1 VSRLKFD
8 KPEVPSADAAPAA
21 ALRSNPQA
29 ERIAASLRERGYDI
43 APGAPPTID
52 GIKADGRE
60 VKWVG
65 QDYQPDR
72 FVYCRANENNM
83 PALERMVARGY
94 VPAAGDVRLDGCY
107 GGSGDVI
114 MMADRDTVEDLQ
126 ARRYHERRVRR
137 GEVEDIERGGATR
150 RSRRTHMGADAG
162 AFAE

>member
-1 VSRLKFD
+1 MSRLKSD
-8 KPEVPSADAAPAA
+8 KLEVPSADAAPAA
-21 ALRSNPQA
+21 APRSNPQA

-52 GIKADGRE
+52 GIKADGRD
-60 VKWVG
+60 VKWTG

-72 FVYCRANENNM
+72 YVYCRASEHNM
-83 PALERMVARGY
+83 PALERLVARGY

-107 GGSGDVI
+107 GGPGDVI

-126 ARRYHERRVRR
+126 ARRYHERRERR
-137 GEVEDIERGGATR
+137 GEVEDVARGGATR
-150 RSRRTHMGADAG
+150 RSHRTHLGAAAG